1 MADITRTC
9 AYVMG
14 TAQRP
19 GKREVIDFVLLHT
32 VTLDVFYPAF
42 LAVDRLSGVKKARL
56 LEAAARVSA
65 VTSSASKQADRNSTS
80 ALHLRKVGSDTG
92 EGRGKV
98 ELTQSEVM

>member
-1 MADITRTC
+1 
-9 AYVMG
+9 MG

-65 VTSSASKQADRNSTS
+65 VTYAGCACPPLYPERVH
-80 ALHLRKVGSDTG
+80 AYAP
-92 EGRGKV
+92 
-98 ELTQSEVM
+98 